1 MINRKIFP
9 FLILTLSGII
19 IFSSCKKSFL
29 EVKPSTSLLT
39 PDALRT
45 EADLQVATRGMYRGM
60 RTTTVGTTVYQL
72 YGRELVVFGD
82 VMADISYVSPQNSNR
97 FVNQNK
103 YAPTLTEGTGI
114 WSSAYTAILRANN
127 IINATVPANANVN
140 QYKGEAYAARALM
153 YFALVQYFAKPYT
166 DNPDNLGVPIVL
178 EDNPNLLPA
187 RSKVREVYTQIIAD
201 LNKAFDLMTIFT
213 NSAYL
218 NKWAAKGILAKVY
231 LTMGDYANAKT
242 TAVDVITNSGFTLV
256 SMANYA
262 AYWSNPVPRT
272 DKVET
277 LFEIA
282 QDATSNSGTDA
293 LAYIYSQAGYGDLVA
308 SHDLYNSYAAGDV
321 RTSYLKP
328 KTRGGETAITVEKYP
343 NVTNAS
349 EKDDIKVLRL
359 SDVYLIAAEASART
373 GDEPNA
379 RKYLN
384 DVVTRRIPGFTGYTS
399 TGTTLINDIIEERKK
414 ELAFEGDRLLTLNRL
429 KLPIQRSADYPADA
443 RTIPYWDYRR
453 ILAIPTQEID
463 ANPNIEQNEGYQ

>member
-1 MINRKIFP
+1 MFTKAIF
-9 FLILTLSGII
+9 
-19 IFSSCKKSFL
+19 IFIFIVSVLFFSTGCKKSFL
-29 EVKPSTSLLT
+29 EVKPTTSLLT
-39 PDALRT
+39 PDALKT
-45 EADLQVATRGMYRGM
+45 EADLQVATRGMYRAM

-127 IINATVPANANVN
+127 IINSTVPDNTNVK

-153 YFALVQYFAKPYT
+153 YFMLVQYFAKPYT
-166 DNPDNLGVPIVL
+166 DNPEDLGVPIVL
-178 EDNPNLLPA
+178 EDNPNLLPK
-187 RSKVREVYTQIIAD
+187 RNKIKEVYNQVISD
-201 LNKAFDLMTIFT
+201 LNQAFDLMTIFT

-218 NKWAAKGILAKVY
+218 SKWAARGILSKVY
-231 LTMGDYANAKT
+231 LTMGDYANAKS
-242 TAVDVITNSGFTLV
+242 TAIDVINNSGFTLV
-256 SMANYA
+256 SLANYA
-262 AYWSNPVPRT
+262 AYWSNAAPRT

-277 LFEIA
+277 VFEIS
-282 QDATSNSGTDA
+282 QDATNNSGTDA

-308 SHDLYNSYAAGDV
+308 SHDLYNSYVAGDV

-328 KTRGGETAITVEKYP
+328 KVRGGETAITVEKYP
-343 NVTNAS
+343 NVTNAN

-359 SDVYLIAAEASART
+359 SDVYLVAAEASYRT
-373 GDEPNA
+373 SSETDA

-429 KLPIQRSADYPADA
+429 KLPIQRSTDYPADA
-443 RTIPYWDYRR
+443 RSIPYWDYRR
-453 ILAIPTQEID
+453 ILAIPTQETD
-463 ANPNIEQNEGYQ
+463 ANPNIEQNEGYR